1 MTLGEIKI
9 ESLKLMF
16 VNANDDIYPEKLAEM
31 ENDETY
37 RGYLHNMPGAI
48 NRCFSNLEAKRIL
61 PSKRTQMPQTGTVD
75 VSLISD
81 FFDIE
86 RVVRRMDNGDYDSD
100 FPYVFEGN
108 YLVYENDPDSEYFLI
123 YKPKLP
129 RIKSYVSNDMELPI
143 PDSIAT
149 YIPYFIKGDLYRDDE
164 PGEAAEARNWYEQA
178 MEEVMRM
185 QNDVGKLNHVKEIYS
200 QEFL

>member
-1 MTLGEIKI
+1 MQ
-9 ESLKLMF
+9 
-16 VNANDDIYPEKLAEM
+16 VNSVL
-31 ENDETY
+31 
-37 RGYLHNMPGAI
+37 
-48 NRCFSNLEAKRIL
+48 
-61 PSKRTQMPQTGTVD
+61 V
-75 VSLISD
+75 
-81 FFDIE
+81 
-86 RVVRRMDNGDYDSD
+86 
-100 FPYVFEGN
+100 